1 MRNVIARRVSEGKPE
16 TPLFCQVHGTALK
29 MYVHELS
36 GLKPVEFPPRF
47 HALLT
52 AEGIF
57 DGTTGILKGCFV
69 SDAFDQKS
77 KLLKI
82 FPKFPE
88 ERIIVASNGVN
99 QRLFT
104 PTDDTLNSLITEQ
117 IPADADVHPAAG
129 SAEHAAIAKCA
140 RAVVFCGKFA
150 NWKRL
155 DALLYAA
162 AAYEKTHDDVATIII
177 GSGPPDDVVKYR
189 AMATT
194 LGLTRTLFT
203 GPQPQPLLAK
213 FFAAANVCVFPSYAE
228 PFGMVFI
235 EA

>member
-1 MRNVIARRVSEGKPE
+1 MHNVIARRVSEGKPE

-36 GLKPVEFPPRF
+36 GLKPLEFPPRF

-52 AEGIF
+52 AEGVF

-129 SAEHAAIAKCA
+129 SAEHAAIA
-140 RAVVFCGKFA
+140 
-150 NWKRL
+150 
-155 DALLYAA
+155 
-162 AAYEKTHDDVATIII
+162 
-177 GSGPPDDVVKYR
+177 
-189 AMATT
+189 
-194 LGLTRTLFT
+194 
-203 GPQPQPLLAK
+203 
-213 FFAAANVCVFPSYAE
+213 NVCC
-228 PFGMVFI
+228 
-235 EA
+235 